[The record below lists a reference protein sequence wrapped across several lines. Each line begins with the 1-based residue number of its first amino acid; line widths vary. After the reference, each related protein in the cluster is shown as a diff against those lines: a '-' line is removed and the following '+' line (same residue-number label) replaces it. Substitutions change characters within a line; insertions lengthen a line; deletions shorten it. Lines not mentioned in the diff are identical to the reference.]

1 MQGLVRHPLNDLR
14 DPHTSIVEVNAVDTN
29 AGHFTGPERA
39 DERHV
44 DGQMEDGIIFNFGH
58 DIKDPLRLPGFPL
71 LCLFSW
77 SGGIW
82 DLRHIAPLFCG
93 RDTEHENI
101 VALLDR
107 CGGELGSL
115 CGLFSVTLVLTLF
128 AIAYEIQAA
137 KAYSPNIM
145 RVQLAVGL
153 PPAHY
158 GAQHRKFAGYFTER
172 GAVQFDFQGKPYSIF
187 IEKVMCFPQAY
198 AAAVTMLQALRD
210 KPKALII
217 DQGGM
222 TTDLLLMKD
231 GAGDLS
237 VCESL
242 EHGVITLY
250 NQVKSR
256 VNAELDVLLE
266 ESEIDAI
273 LLGRKEHVSSQVA
286 GMVERQA
293 QAFVSDLFSTLR
305 ERGLEL
311 KSGVV
316 VFLGGGSILLRRQI
330 EASGKVAH
338 PLFVDDIR
346 ANAKGFELLYRLAQE
361 GR

>member
-1 MQGLVRHPLNDLR
+1 ML
-14 DPHTSIVEVNAVDTN
+14 IAVDHGN
-29 AGHFTGPERA
+29 KLVKVSNHPPFTSGLQESDSPPFGGETLKYRGKYYTLSEKRIPYNRDKTE
-39 DERHV
+39 DER
-44 DGQMEDGIIFNFGH
+44 FF
-58 DIKDPLRLPGFPL
+58 
-71 LCLFSW
+71 
-77 SGGIW
+77 
-82 DLRHIAPLFCG
+82 
-93 RDTEHENI
+93 
-101 VALLDR
+101 
-107 CGGELGSL
+107 
-115 CGLFSVTLVLTLF
+115 VLTLF

-158 GAQHRKFAGYFTER
+158 GAQHRKFAGYFTGR
-172 GAVQFDFQGKPYSIF
+172 GAVQFDFQGMPYSIF

-198 AAAVTMLQALRD
+198 AAAVTMLQSLRD
-210 KPKALII
+210 KPKALIV

-222 TTDLLLMKD
+222 TTDLLLKD

-250 NQVKSR
+250 NQVKSK

-273 LLGRKEHVSSQVA
+273 LQGRKEHVSSQVA

>member
-1 MQGLVRHPLNDLR
+1 MLIAIDHGNKLVKVPNYAPFTSGLQESDSPPFGGETLKYRGKYYTLSEKRIPYHR
-14 DPHTSIVEVNAVDTN
+14 DKTE
-29 AGHFTGPERA
+29 
-39 DERHV
+39 DER
-44 DGQMEDGIIFNFGH
+44 FF
-58 DIKDPLRLPGFPL
+58 
-71 LCLFSW
+71 
-77 SGGIW
+77 
-82 DLRHIAPLFCG
+82 
-93 RDTEHENI
+93 
-101 VALLDR
+101 
-107 CGGELGSL
+107 
-115 CGLFSVTLVLTLF
+115 VLTLF

-158 GAQHRKFAGYFTER
+158 GAQHKAFSAYFTGR
-172 GAVQFDFQGKPYSIF
+172 GAVQFDFQGKTYSIF
-187 IEKVMCFPQAY
+187 IEKAMCFPQAY
-198 AAAVTMLQALRD
+198 AAAVTMLQFLRD
-210 KPKALII
+210 KPKALIV

-222 TTDLLLMKD
+222 TTDLLLLKD

-250 NQVKSR
+250 NQVKSK
-256 VNAELDVLLE
+256 VSAELDVLLE

-273 LLGRKEHVSSQVA
+273 LQGRTEHVSPQVIS
-286 GMVERQA
+286 MVEWQA
-293 QAFVSDLFSTLR
+293 QVFVNDLFSTLR

-316 VFLGGGSILLRRQI
+316 VFMGGGSILLRRQI
-330 EASGKVAH
+330 ETSGKVTN
-338 PLFVDDIR
+338 PMFVDDIQ
-346 ANAKGFELLYRLAQE
+346 ANAKGFELLYRLAEE

>member
-1 MQGLVRHPLNDLR
+1 ML
-14 DPHTSIVEVNAVDTN
+14 IAVDHGNKLTKVVN
-29 AGHFTGPERA
+29 HAPFTSGLQESDNPPFGGETLKYRGKYYTLSEKRIPYHRDKTE
-39 DERHV
+39 DER
-44 DGQMEDGIIFNFGH
+44 FF
-58 DIKDPLRLPGFPL
+58 
-71 LCLFSW
+71 
-77 SGGIW
+77 
-82 DLRHIAPLFCG
+82 
-93 RDTEHENI
+93 
-101 VALLDR
+101 
-107 CGGELGSL
+107 
-115 CGLFSVTLVLTLF
+115 VLTLF

-242 EHGVITLY
+242 EHG
-250 NQVKSR
+250 
-256 VNAELDVLLE
+256 
-266 ESEIDAI
+266 
-273 LLGRKEHVSSQVA
+273 
-286 GMVERQA
+286 
-293 QAFVSDLFSTLR
+293 
-305 ERGLEL
+305 ERGAGRIAG
-311 KSGVV
+311 GVGDRRHPPGPEGTRFV
-316 VFLGGGSILLRRQI
+316 PGGRYGR
-330 EASGKVAH
+330 ASGPGLCQRPVQHLAGARAGAEIRRGGVPGRRVH
-338 PLFVDDIR
+338 PAAPADRGVG
-346 ANAKGFELLYRLAQE
+346 KGS
-361 GR
+361 

>member
-1 MQGLVRHPLNDLR
+1 ML
-14 DPHTSIVEVNAVDTN
+14 IAVDHGN
-29 AGHFTGPERA
+29 RLIKIPNHAPFTSGLLESDSPPFGGETLKYRGKYYTLTDQRIPYHRDKTE
-39 DERHV
+39 DERFW
-44 DGQMEDGIIFNFGH
+44 I
-58 DIKDPLRLPGFPL
+58 
-71 LCLFSW
+71 
-77 SGGIW
+77 
-82 DLRHIAPLFCG
+82 
-93 RDTEHENI
+93 
-101 VALLDR
+101 
-107 CGGELGSL
+107 
-115 CGLFSVTLVLTLF
+115 LTLF
-128 AIAYEIQAA
+128 AIAYEIEAVNG
-137 KAYSPNIM
+137 YSRNLM
-145 RVQLAVGL
+145 RVELAVGL
-153 PPAHY
+153 PPAHF
-158 GAQHRKFAGYFTER
+158 GAQHKKFTSYFTGR
-172 GAVQFDFQGKPYSIF
+172 GAVQFDFQGKSYAIF

-210 KPKALII
+210 KPKALIV

-273 LLGRKEHVSSQVA
+273 LQGRTEHVPPQVA

-293 QAFVSDLFSTLR
+293 QAFVNDLFNTLR

-316 VFLGGGSILLRRQI
+316 VFMGGGSILLRRQI
-330 EASGKVAH
+330 EASGKVTH

>member
-1 MQGLVRHPLNDLR
+1 ML
-14 DPHTSIVEVNAVDTN
+14 IAVDHGNKLTKVLN
-29 AGHFTGPERA
+29 HAPFTTGLQESDSPPFGGETLKYREKYYTLSEKRIPYHRDKTE
-39 DERHV
+39 DER
-44 DGQMEDGIIFNFGH
+44 FF
-58 DIKDPLRLPGFPL
+58 
-71 LCLFSW
+71 
-77 SGGIW
+77 
-82 DLRHIAPLFCG
+82 
-93 RDTEHENI
+93 
-101 VALLDR
+101 
-107 CGGELGSL
+107 
-115 CGLFSVTLVLTLF
+115 VLTLF

-137 KAYSPNIM
+137 NAYTPNLM
-145 RVQLAVGL
+145 RVHLAVGL

-158 GAQHRKFAGYFTER
+158 GAQHKAFVGYFTGR
-172 GAVQFDFQGKPYSIF
+172 GAVQFEFKGKTYSIF

-198 AAAVTMLQALRD
+198 AAAVTMLQSLRD
-210 KPKALII
+210 KPKTLIV

-222 TTDLLLMKD
+222 TTDLLLLKD

-242 EHGVITLY
+242 EHGVITFY

-256 VNAELDVLLE
+256 VSAELDVLLE

-273 LLGRKEHVSSQVA
+273 LMGRKGHVPPEVSD
-286 GMVERQA
+286 MVEQQA
-293 QAFVSDLFSTLR
+293 QDSVNDLFSILR

-316 VFLGGGSILLRRQI
+316 VFMGGGSILLRRQI

-346 ANAKGFELLYRLAQE
+346 ANVKGFELLYRLAQE